1 MQLKLSLK
9 PETQRQTQSLIR
21 EKAKEFISQ
30 YCQLQQTGFS
40 YSAPRFMSALAAAL
54 DVKFSAS
61 CKLNACFE
69 VISQQ
74 IYRILSPHPF
84 VHCTLVRQ
92 RTFKISPP
100 HSCHVKPSWS
110 LTDTPREMRFC
121 RSLGLGLY
129 TTNNTFLLLL

>member
-1 MQLKLSLK
+1 
-9 PETQRQTQSLIR
+9 
-21 EKAKEFISQ
+21 
-30 YCQLQQTGFS
+30 
-40 YSAPRFMSALAAAL
+40 MSALAAAL

-92 RTFKISPP
+92 GTFKISPP

-129 TTNNTFLLLL
+129 TTNNTFLLLWIVVSRQTHALSRKVSCIPGILDEYPCMDVCIWASLVHAI